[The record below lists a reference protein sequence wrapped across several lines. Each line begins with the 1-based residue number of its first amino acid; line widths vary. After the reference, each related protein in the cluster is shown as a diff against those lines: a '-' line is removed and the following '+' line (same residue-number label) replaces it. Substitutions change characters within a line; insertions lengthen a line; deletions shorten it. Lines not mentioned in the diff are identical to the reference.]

1 MSFARPPLPSHSD
14 MSDRAA
20 TASDQADGLRR
31 MFAHSR
37 VRFVPVVSNPHI
49 AFGGV
54 LLERLCTAFAERQAN
69 TLVVDAG
76 ERAGEAGEMALVDL
90 GQCVEKLSARVSY
103 LPARGLP
110 IRFVDSDGSTHS
122 MLHAVAEAAP
132 QCSVVL
138 VHASAPEL
146 CRLFSQRRAASAWS
160 EAPCPIVL
168 AEDRPGSVTHAYAAM
183 KLLTQRAGL
192 SVFDLLLGAAPNSP
206 RTERI
211 ARQLANCADGFFG
224 AVLRDW
230 ARVDPAGEAT
240 ETPSAALCR
249 LVATRLG
256 GDVASRPGG
265 APQRSPATAAA
276 STGLAFS

>member
-1 MSFARPPLPSHSD
+1 MTLARSPFLSTPD
-14 MSDRAA
+14 MPESND
-20 TASDQADGLRR
+20 TLSDQADGLRR

-37 VRFVPVVSNPHI
+37 ARFVPVVSNPHI

-54 LLERLCTAFAERQAN
+54 LLERLCMAFAERQAN

-76 ERAGEAGEMALVDL
+76 ERASEAGEMALVDL
-90 GQCVEKLSARVSY
+90 GQCIERLSARVSY

-110 IRFVDSDGSTHS
+110 IRFVDTAGSTQGL
-122 MLHAVAEAAP
+122 LHAIAEAAP
-132 QCSVVL
+132 QCNVVL

-146 CRLFSQRRAASAWS
+146 CRLFSQRRAASVWS

-211 ARQLANCADGFFG
+211 ASQLANCADGFFG

-230 ARVDPAGEAT
+230 ARIDPAGEAT
-240 ETPSAALCR
+240 EPPSAALLR
-249 LVATRLG
+249 LVTSRLG
-256 GDVASRPGG
+256 GEPASRPG
-265 APQRSPATAAA
+265 RAAA
-276 STGLAFS
+276 QPPSTAQSTSLACS

>member
-1 MSFARPPLPSHSD
+1 MTLARSSRLPFAERAERKDPS
-14 MSDRAA
+14 
-20 TASDQADGLRR
+20 SDQADGLRR

-54 LLERLCTAFAERQAN
+54 LLERLCTAFAERQAT

-90 GQCVEKLSARVSY
+90 GQCIEKLSARVSY

-110 IRFVDSDGSTHS
+110 IRFVDSDGSTHT
-122 MLHAVAEAAP
+122 LLQAIAEAAQ
-132 QCSVVL
+132 QCHVVL

-146 CRLFSQRRAASAWS
+146 CRLFSQRRATSAAS
-160 EAPCPIVL
+160 EAACPIVL

-192 SVFDLLLGAAPNSP
+192 SVFDLLLGAAPSSP
-206 RTERI
+206 RVERI
-211 ARQLANCADGFFG
+211 ARQLASCADSYFG

-230 ARVDPAGEAT
+230 ARIDPASDAT
-240 ETPSAALCR
+240 EAPGAAIGR
-249 LVATRLG
+249 LVTSRLG
-256 GDVASRPGG
+256 DPAAARPGR
-265 APQRSPATAAA
+265 APARIPATTAP
-276 STGLAFS
+276 STGLAFP

>member
-1 MSFARPPLPSHSD
+1 MSFARQPLSAPPD
-14 MSDRAA
+14 MSERAE

-37 VRFVPVVSNPHI
+37 ARFVPVVSNPHI

-90 GQCVEKLSARVSY
+90 GQCIEKLSARVSY

-110 IRFVDSDGSTHS
+110 IRFVDSDGSTHGL
-122 MLHAVAEAAP
+122 LHAIAEAAP

-230 ARVDPAGEAT
+230 ARIDPAGEAT
-240 ETPSAALCR
+240 EPPSAALFR
-249 LVATRLG
+249 LVASRLG
-256 GDVASRPGG
+256 GDVASRAGR
-265 APQRSPATAAA
+265 APQRIPATTAP
-276 STGLAFS
+276 STGHAFS

>member
-1 MSFARPPLPSHSD
+1 MP
-14 MSDRAA
+14 DRND
-20 TASDQADGLRR
+20 TVNDQADGLRR

-37 VRFVPVVSNPHI
+37 ARFVPVVSNPHI

-76 ERAGEAGEMALVDL
+76 ERASEAGEMALVDL
-90 GQCVEKLSARVSY
+90 GQCIEQLSARVSY

-110 IRFVDSDGSTHS
+110 IRFVDSDGSTQGL
-122 MLHAVAEAAP
+122 LHALAEAAP
-132 QCSVVL
+132 QCNVVL

-160 EAPCPIVL
+160 EAPCPILL

-206 RTERI
+206 RAERI
-211 ARQLANCADGFFG
+211 ASQLANCADGFFG

-240 ETPSAALCR
+240 EPPSAALLR
-249 LVATRLG
+249 LVASRIG
-256 GDVASRPGG
+256 GEPASRPG
-265 APQRSPATAAA
+265 RAAA
-276 STGLAFS
+276 RTPSTAQSTSLAFS